1 VASDIVPI
9 QLSLTEGDLVTLW
22 APRWREDGEE
32 WEAFLGD
39 DDSLFAFPE
48 VAQLAAFVR
57 TDDAHDLGDHP
68 AWPVVTDL
76 TVAELT
82 PEEAQRY
89 DIIGVPELAAE
100 DTDQWTVGEL
110 AEIVGMV
117 RSIAEV
123 CDLEVVEEVLD
134 SAPGFALLDQGTLP
148 FVGREG
154 GKLWQQLVDTIAER
168 WDDVI
173 DALDDLVTTPRVDM
187 AALAAAEKEAEELAA
202 QQEADALVGDDDGV
216 DDREL
221 DALEDDQDDDRD
233 HDDRDHLPDDDDT
246 VRPLADDD
254 ERTGEDAEE
263 TPDDEPEP
271 TFWEQVGIDPI
282 RIVTGEGEL
291 LTLRCYLDDRP
302 IFLGADG
309 EIDTFPT
316 RGALMRFVAD
326 GAEGNDMATVSTWAD
341 VVERAAARE
350 LEIEVDPL
358 NVYVLPGLDD
368 DIAEGPL
375 AVDPTQLEQA
385 VELVRDV
392 ADWAGDDAPREALA
406 ESQSLGWLVSFVT
419 RPDPTRMA
427 PSPPFDADAAKW
439 RELVDDLEKR
449 MVRR

>member
-68 AWPVVTDL
+68 AWPVVADL
-76 TVAELT
+76 SVAELT
-82 PEEAQRY
+82 PEDAHSY
-89 DIIGVPELAAE
+89 DVIGVPELAAE

-123 CDLEVVEEVLD
+123 CGLEVVEEVLD

-173 DALDDLVTTPRVDM
+173 DALDDLVSTPRVDM
-187 AALAAAEKEAEELAA
+187 TALAAAEKEAQELA
-202 QQEADALVGDDDGV
+202 EREDADAVAAGDVGDDDGV

-221 DALEDDQDDDRD
+221 DAVE
-233 HDDRDHLPDDDDT
+233 DDDDGEDGEDEDADD
-246 VRPLADDD
+246 RPLVGESDESDD
-254 ERTGEDAEE
+254 TGA
-263 TPDDEPEP
+263 DEPEP

-282 RIVTGEGEL
+282 RIVTAEGEL

-309 EIDTFPT
+309 QIDTFPT
-316 RGALMRFVAD
+316 RGALARFVAD
-326 GAEGNDMATVSTWAD
+326 GAEGNDLASVSTWAD

-350 LEIEVDPL
+350 LEVEVDPL

-368 DIAEGPL
+368 DIAEGPM

-392 ADWAGDDAPREALA
+392 ADWAGDDEPREALA
-406 ESQSLGWLVSFVT
+406 ESQSLGWLVSFVI
-419 RPDPTRMA
+419 RPDPTRLA

-449 MVRR
+449 LVRR

>member
-1 VASDIVPI
+1 MASDIVPI

-221 DALEDDQDDDRD
+221 DALEDDRDDDDRD
-233 HDDRDHLPDDDDT
+233 DLPDDDDT
-246 VRPLADDD
+246 VRPLAADD
-254 ERTGEDAEE
+254 EQAAEE
-263 TPDDEPEP
+263 IPDDEPEP

-282 RIVTGEGEL
+282 RIVTGDGEL

-326 GAEGNDMATVSTWAD
+326 GSEGNDMATVSTWAD

-427 PSPPFDADAAKW
+427 PSPPFDADAATW

-449 MVRR
+449 LIRR

>member
-39 DDSLFAFPE
+39 DDNLFAFPE

-57 TDDAHDLGDHP
+57 TEDGHDLGDHP
-68 AWPVVTDL
+68 AWPVVSDL

-82 PEEAQRY
+82 PDEAHRY

-110 AEIVGMV
+110 AEIVDMI

-123 CDLEVVEEVLD
+123 CDLEVVDEVLD

-154 GKLWQQLVDTIAER
+154 GRLWAQLVDTIAER
-168 WDDVI
+168 WDDVV
-173 DALDDLVTTPRVDM
+173 DALDDLVSTPRVDM
-187 AALAAAEKEAEELAA
+187 AALAAAEKEAAELAEREA
-202 QQEADALVGDDDGV
+202 EADLVTAGQVGDDDGV

-221 DALEDDQDDDRD
+221 DVDVDDEDADAPADEVTAAPVAETGESAAADRD
-233 HDDRDHLPDDDDT
+233 EELP
-246 VRPLADDD
+246 
-254 ERTGEDAEE
+254 G
-263 TPDDEPEP
+263 
-271 TFWEQVGIDPI
+271 FWEEVGIDPI
-282 RIVTGEGEL
+282 RIVVGDDEL
-291 LTLRCYLDDRP
+291 LTLRCYLDDKP
-302 IFLGADG
+302 IFLGTDG

-316 RGALMRFVAD
+316 RGALVRFLAT
-326 GAEGNDMATVSTWAD
+326 GAEGNDMAEVSTWPD

-350 LEIEVDPL
+350 LEVEVDPL
-358 NVYVLPGLDD
+358 NVYVLPGLAE
-368 DIAEGPL
+368 DIAAGPM

-392 ADWAGDDAPREALA
+392 GEWAGDDDPREALA
-406 ESQSLGWLVSFVT
+406 ESQSLGWLVSFVI

-427 PSPPFDADAAKW
+427 PSPPFEADAAKW

-449 MVRR
+449 LVRR

>member
-68 AWPVVTDL
+68 AWPVVADL
-76 TVAELT
+76 SVAELT
-82 PEEAQRY
+82 PDEAHRY
-89 DIIGVPELAAE
+89 DVIGVPELAAE

-110 AEIVGMV
+110 AEIVGMI

-123 CDLEVVEEVLD
+123 CDLEVVDEVLD
-134 SAPGFALLDQGTLP
+134 SAPAFALLDQGTLP

-154 GKLWQQLVDTIAER
+154 AKLWTQLVDTIAER
-168 WDDVI
+168 WDDVV

-187 AALAAAEKEAEELAA
+187 AALAAAEKEATELAER
-202 QQEADALVGDDDGV
+202 EAAAEAVTAGDVADDDGV

-221 DALEDDQDDDRD
+221 EVE
-233 HDDRDHLPDDDDT
+233 DDDT
-246 VRPLADDD
+246 DDADSDDADEKVRAGATDD
-254 ERTGEDAEE
+254 EAEPVAE
-263 TPDDEPEP
+263 VEEPAG
-271 TFWEQVGIDPI
+271 FWEEVGIDPI
-282 RIVTGEGEL
+282 RIVSSDGEL

-302 IFLGADG
+302 VFLGAG
-309 EIDTFPT
+309 GRIDTFPT
-316 RGALMRFVAD
+316 RGALVRFLAG
-326 GAEGNDMATVSTWAD
+326 GAEDNDMASVSTWPD

-350 LEIEVDPL
+350 LEVEIDPL
-358 NVYVLPGLDD
+358 NVYVLPGLDE
-368 DIAEGPL
+368 DIAEGPM

-392 ADWAGDDAPREALA
+392 ADWTGDDRPREALA
-406 ESQSLGWLVSFVT
+406 ESQSLGWLVSFVI

-427 PSPPFDADAAKW
+427 PSPPFDADAATW
-439 RELVDDLEKR
+439 RDLVDDLEKR
-449 MVRR
+449 LVRR